1 MPFKGRIDFFVPHM
15 VLQRPSGGPR
25 AGGHRE
31 GELGGPHH
39 DDQEHY
45 QIHVSH
51 HFQNGITLD
60 RHVIM
65 IVSGPKKA
73 IQKILSMPHE
83 GKCRP
88 GC

>member
-1 MPFKGRIDFFVPHM
+1 M

-31 GELGGPHH
+31 AELGGPHH

-51 HFQNGITLD
+51 HFQNGITY
-60 RHVIM
+60 
-65 IVSGPKKA
+65 A
-73 IQKILSMPHE
+73 IQIDYREHLEQVDTK
-83 GKCRP
+83 KDN
-88 GC
+88 